1 MSSHCRFWTPKLQNH
16 INNDGK
22 LWNHN
27 SPILLLMTCKPY
39 GIVWAGTGY
48 PEFDDWSLII
58 IVPNVTNSHITLQAL
73 HIIYSH
79 FGGYSW
85 VYRIFMHTQ
94 KSKRIILLAHIFP
107 LEWVYTVYKPTY
119 NWGPW
124 PCIRLLLIYCTHH
137 ILIHHRVMNEFPYD
151 MELWM
156 NIWRFWNAHR
166 TLILKVFKL

>member
-1 MSSHCRFWTPKLQNH
+1 MTLPFLNPKTPK
-16 INNDGK
+16 
-22 LWNHN
+22 
-27 SPILLLMTCKPY
+27 PY
-39 GIVWAGTGY
+39 KTTMENYGTITHLYCYSWLVSHMELSEQVPGT
-48 PEFDDWSLII
+48 PNFDDWSLII
-58 IVPNVTNSHITLQAL
+58 IVPNVSNSHITLQAL

-79 FGGYSW
+79 FGGYTW
-85 VYRIFMHTQ
+85 VYRIFMHEQ

-107 LEWVYTVYKPTY
+107 FKWVYKPTY

-137 ILIHHRVMNEFPYD
+137 ILIHGIVMNEFPYD

-166 TLILKVFKL
+166 TLILKIFKL